1 MSVAPAVFLLQSK
14 LREDD
19 RVLVLDYECLVTL
32 TGWLAR
38 PEANPRPDSLSA
50 HWEGHPS
57 GRRSE
62 FPSFH
67 LQAAILTPS
76 LTAAIGPML
85 SRSGTL
91 IPLLADDDG
100 TVEVGS
106 YQLYLVETVVDC
118 LDVEKSS
125 EPQQYT
131 GFRRTVAFHPDRLPD
146 TPAFRVPQVPTVT
159 YWNRAAAERMVELVG
174 PDVEPLVVW
183 SLDPDL
189 PVHPNPMATRM

>member
-1 MSVAPAVFLLQSK
+1 VSIAPAVFLLQAK

-38 PEANPRPDSLSA
+38 PETNPRPDSLSA

-67 LQAAILTPS
+67 LQAAIRTPS
-76 LTAAIGPML
+76 LGPML

-100 TVEVGS
+100 AVEVGS
-106 YQLYLVETVVDC
+106 YQRST
-118 LDVEKSS
+118 
-125 EPQQYT
+125 PT
-131 GFRRTVAFHPDRLPD
+131 GCRTRRHSGSRRFPP
-146 TPAFRVPQVPTVT
+146 
-159 YWNRAAAERMVELVG
+159 
-174 PDVEPLVVW
+174 
-183 SLDPDL
+183 
-189 PVHPNPMATRM
+189 